1 LKGQRLTSLLL
12 SFYSHTGK
20 AVAFDCSMARNYF
33 IIKFK
38 AMSSYKVITNELLG
52 EEKVTYVRRYN
63 NKERAMQIAES
74 LIEDGYTYVKIED
87 SKGEVYA
94 EYEM

>member
-1 LKGQRLTSLLL
+1 
-12 SFYSHTGK
+12 
-20 AVAFDCSMARNYF
+20 
-33 IIKFK
+33 
-38 AMSSYKVITNELLG
+38 MSSYKVITNELLG

-87 SKGEVYA
+87 SKGETYA

>member
-1 LKGQRLTSLLL
+1 
-12 SFYSHTGK
+12 
-20 AVAFDCSMARNYF
+20 
-33 IIKFK
+33 
-38 AMSSYKVITNELLG
+38 MSSYKVITNELLG

-87 SKGEVYA
+87 SKGETYA
-94 EYEM
+94 EYEI

>member
-1 LKGQRLTSLLL
+1 
-12 SFYSHTGK
+12 
-20 AVAFDCSMARNYF
+20 MAKY
-33 IIKFK
+33 
-38 AMSSYKVITNELLG
+38 YQVVTHELLG

-87 SKGEVYA
+87 SKGETYA
-94 EYEM
+94 EYEI

>member
-1 LKGQRLTSLLL
+1 
-12 SFYSHTGK
+12 
-20 AVAFDCSMARNYF
+20 
-33 IIKFK
+33 
-38 AMSSYKVITNELLG
+38 MSSYNVITNELLG
-52 EEKVTYVRRYN
+52 EEPITYTRRYN
-63 NKERAMQIAES
+63 SKERAMQVAEA

>member
-1 LKGQRLTSLLL
+1 
-12 SFYSHTGK
+12 
-20 AVAFDCSMARNYF
+20 
-33 IIKFK
+33 
-38 AMSSYKVITNELLG
+38 MSSYKVITNELLG